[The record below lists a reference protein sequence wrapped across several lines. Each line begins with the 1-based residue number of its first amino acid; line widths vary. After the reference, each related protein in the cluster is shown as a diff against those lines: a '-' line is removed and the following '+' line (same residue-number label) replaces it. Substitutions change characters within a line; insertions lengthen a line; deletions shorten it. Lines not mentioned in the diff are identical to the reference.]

1 MAKSLGIHTLA
12 EGVETREQ
20 LEFLREVG
28 CEKIQ
33 GFYFSRPQ
41 PYEALMTHLK
51 SRHIPG
57 ETVLEDQCYE
67 QLGLQNVVTDLPL
80 GLFRYNQKALTL
92 IFINQAYLRV
102 LRSVGIHSLEE
113 ANQVL
118 RDPAYP
124 PGSRIRAYL
133 DQVVEDRSVP
143 PIVFVQNSQYLRLKA
158 RKITGTTPCYLGTAE
173 LQNITWDKKPGLPA
187 AAGFPFPEPAHHLRQ
202 SAGAGS
208 GPGYGGASPEHQSR
222 PGRQPRVSR
231 HRCLFETY
239 ADRFVYPE
247 DRTRFL
253 QFLRPDNIQQQAS
266 HSDHGETADL
276 FRLLRSEGEYRWF
289 VFHGAL
295 PYKSSGRKLLLGIQE
310 ECWEQKDPS
319 VRRRELPQFARSL
332 GVPLEASPGT
342 SPLIRYYSGMPSA
355 PLP

>member
-1 MAKSLGIHTLA
+1 MDRSGAGNDSPGVFVPILEEARLIHQLDQFVLNQSARLLRDLRSSHQPLIPISVNFSRIDFLVSNPFQLVEKAVRKYGLQRGYIRIEVTESALIHQSGPILQTLQKFHTSGYKLWMDDFGSAYSSLNLLHNYHFDLIKIDQAFLRNLNARGKKIITSIILMAKSLGIHTLA

-57 ETVLEDQCYE
+57 ETGLEDQCYE

-113 ANQVL
+113 ANQML

-133 DQVVEDRSVP
+133 DQLVAGRSVS
-143 PIVFVQNSQYLRLKA
+143 PIVFVQNGQYL
-158 RKITGTTPCYLGTAE
+158 G
-173 LQNITWDKKPGLPA
+173 
-187 AAGFPFPEPAHHLRQ
+187 
-202 SAGAGS
+202 
-208 GPGYGGASPEHQSR
+208 
-222 PGRQPRVSR
+222 
-231 HRCLFETY
+231 
-239 ADRFVYPE
+239 
-247 DRTRFL
+247 
-253 QFLRPDNIQQQAS
+253 
-266 HSDHGETADL
+266 
-276 FRLLRSEGEYRWF
+276 
-289 VFHGAL
+289 
-295 PYKSSGRKLLLGIQE
+295 
-310 ECWEQKDPS
+310 
-319 VRRRELPQFARSL
+319 
-332 GVPLEASPGT
+332 
-342 SPLIRYYSGMPSA
+342 
-355 PLP
+355 